1 MIIGTRGGCIMRVR
15 NRFMTVT
22 TTLAAAVALSVATL
36 VPTATA
42 DPPGQPAAPDA
53 TKRGPLAVT
62 SSEYRLPASIDPE
75 IIGDRHTEIWARVYR
90 PRTLGDTPR
99 PVAVFLHG
107 NHATCGYG
115 TNPRIDVSVQYSSSG
130 TCPANHVVVPNHDG
144 YGYLAERL
152 ASWGYVVVSI
162 NANRGI
168 NGSPGVEG
176 DEGLNLAR
184 GRLVLKHL
192 QLLSEWNTTG
202 GAPSSLGVDLRGH
215 LDFSEL
221 GLMGHSR
228 GGEGMRAAFNLYR
241 DADSP
246 WPARIPDPLTVRG
259 IFEIG
264 PVDGQ
269 TGRVL
274 DAPGTKWTV
283 LLPMCDGDVFDLQG
297 VRPYDRMQ
305 DLFTE
310 GPEAQKSTYAVWGAN
325 HNYYNTE
332 WQLSDSSG
340 CAGHDPLWTDT
351 MGSAEQRTTGLAS
364 VLAFFRANVGDTTP
378 EFNRNFNPEYQ
389 LPSVVSDVTRVDR
402 GFTHSPGD
410 AVTRVVEDFDKPTG
424 TNTHGYPNDATGI
437 EIVHGPVPD
446 HDEGQTAGAIK
457 WTAPGGFFQTNWS
470 APDTA
475 VDISDYRTLDLRVS
489 RQASELNPDGNTTF
503 SVQLVG
509 ADGTL
514 SEPVPLD
521 RHASL
526 TGPVG
531 MIDYIGDTYPHSIL
545 QTVRVPLAEFG
556 TDLAAGV
563 RGVRLTFDGTATGA
577 IYVADLRLS
586 NRTDLPSGASTASQP
601 TAPAVLGATGQ
612 PETGDVVAIRS
623 AAGIAAGASDVAI
636 TVSSPTGFPVRD
648 ELVALRVGGTEV
660 LRSAYASGDTR
671 QLTFTVTRAEWDALQ
686 SGDPLSVGY
695 GGTTVTTLGPLD
707 KTALDR

>member
-1 MIIGTRGGCIMRVR
+1 MRVR
-15 NRFMTVT
+15 NRFTAV
-22 TTLAAAVALSVATL
+22 AAVVAMSVAAL

-42 DPPGQPAAPDA
+42 EPAGQPAAPDA

-62 SSEYRLPASIDPE
+62 SSEYRLPASVDPD

-99 PVAVFLHG
+99 PVVMFLHG

-115 TNPRIDVSVQYSSSG
+115 TNPRIDSSVQYSGYG
-130 TCPANHVVVPNHDG
+130 TCPANHVVVPNHTG

-176 DEGLNLAR
+176 DLGLNLAR

-192 QLLSEWNTTG
+192 QLLSQWNTAG
-202 GAPSSLGVDLRGH
+202 GTPSSLGVDLRGH
-215 LDFSEL
+215 LDFGEL

-228 GGEGMRAAFNLYR
+228 GGEGMRAAYNLYR
-241 DADSP
+241 DTGSP
-246 WPARIPDPLTVRG
+246 WPAKIPDPLTVRG

-274 DAPGTKWTV
+274 DAAGTKWTV
-283 LLPMCDGDVFDLQG
+283 LLPMCDGDVADLQG
-297 VRPYDRMQ
+297 VKPYDRMQ

-310 GPEAQKSTYAVWGAN
+310 GPEAQKSTYTVWGAN

-340 CAGHDPLWTDT
+340 CAGHDPLWTDV

-378 EFNRNFNPEYQ
+378 EFNRNFNPEYR
-389 LPSVVSDVTRVDR
+389 LPSVVSSVTRVDR

-424 TNTHGYPNDATGI
+424 TSTHGYPNDAVTI
-437 EIVHGPVPD
+437 EISHGPVPD
-446 HDEGQTAGAIK
+446 HDEGQTAGAIS
-457 WTAPGGFFQTNWS
+457 WTAPGGYFQTNWS
-470 APDTA
+470 APGTA

-489 RQASELNPDGNTTF
+489 RQASELNPGGDTTF
-503 SVQLVG
+503 SVQLVH
-509 ADGTL
+509 ADQTL
-514 SEPVPLD
+514 SAPVPLD

-531 MIDYIGDTYPHSIL
+531 VIDPVGDTYPHSIM
-545 QTVRVPLAEFG
+545 QTVRVPLGEFD
-556 TDLAAGV
+556 TAAGI

-577 IYVADLRLS
+577 IYVADVRLS
-586 NRTDLPSGASTASQP
+586 NRTELPGAATGADQP
-601 TAPAVLGATGQ
+601 TAAAVFGATGQ
-612 PETGDVVAIRS
+612 PEAGSVVAIRS
-623 AAGIAAGASDVAI
+623 TTGIATGASDVAI

-660 LRSAYASGDTR
+660 LRSAYPSGDTR

-686 SGDPLSVGY
+686 TGDPLSVGY
-695 GGTTVTTLGPLD
+695 GDTTVTTLGPLD